1 MENRFLCRG
10 KRIGN
15 GEWVEG
21 FLVPFAGDEKTDF
34 GRSKRLM
41 ILRNQASA
49 KR

>member
-21 FLVPFAGDEKTDF
+21 FLVPFAGDEKNRF
-34 GRSKRLM
+34 WQIKKG
-41 ILRNQASA
+41 
-49 KR
+49 